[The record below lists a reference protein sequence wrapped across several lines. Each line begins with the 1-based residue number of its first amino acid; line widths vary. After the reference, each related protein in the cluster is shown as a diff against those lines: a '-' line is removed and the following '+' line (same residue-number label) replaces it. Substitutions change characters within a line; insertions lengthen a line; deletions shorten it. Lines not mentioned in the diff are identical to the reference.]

1 MGRAPSPAIRPNPGT
16 ASSSAAEPSL
26 RDRVEKVEQ
35 LRDFYLE
42 ITGAREPVEW
52 PEGVPA

>member
-1 MGRAPSPAIRPNPGT
+1 VQRAGGFN
-16 ASSSAAEPSL
+16 
-26 RDRVEKVEQ
+26 VEQ

-42 ITGAREPVEW
+42 ITGEREAFEW